1 MLMERLFSSGVMQ
14 MGASRVDP
22 SRGGGVFNPAAL
34 TGLPE
39 LRAARMKEFSW
50 IAGEWSREN
59 VVPATTANPAYVDVG
74 SGKFSLC
81 EKGSWICMV
90 AQDGRELQQIT
101 FDPFSRQWIYVLR
114 NGAYG
119 MMRSRDGWTNNQ
131 ITFTGTMTM
140 LSVECEWRMR
150 WTKES
155 DDQFSFVNEEL
166 SADRNWE
173 YIDEWHFRRKV

>member
-14 MGASRVDP
+14 MGASRVEPD
-22 SRGGGVFNPAAL
+22 RQVGVFNPAAL
-34 TGLPE
+34 VGLPE

-81 EKGSWICMV
+81 EKENWVCMV
-90 AQDGRELQQIT
+90 APDGRELQQIT
-101 FDPFSRQWIYVLR
+101 FDPFSRQWIYVLM

-119 MMRSRDGWTNNQ
+119 MLRSRGDGRE
-131 ITFTGTMTM
+131 IR
-140 LSVECEWRMR
+140 SRSRER
-150 WTKES
+150 
-155 DDQFSFVNEEL
+155 
-166 SADRNWE
+166 
-173 YIDEWHFRRKV
+173 